1 MSIKFRV
8 LFILVCAYAGWETA
22 SFQLQRLPESEQ
34 LTQEVVLESNGL
46 NPQ

>member
-1 MSIKFRV
+1 MSITTRV
-8 LFILVCAYAGWETA
+8 LFILVCAYSGWETA

-34 LTQEVVLESNGL
+34 LTQEVVLDSNRL

>member
-1 MSIKFRV
+1 MSITIRV

-22 SFQLQRLPESEQ
+22 SFQLQRLPEFEQ
-34 LTQEVVLESNGL
+34 LTQEVVLDSNGL